1 MESLAECRRR
11 YENLLKDAR
20 FMERQHRHVIRGL
33 LAAQE
38 DERKL
43 ISREL
48 HDDISQ
54 TLAGINIQL
63 TVLTKESTYN
73 REVFKKKVERVRKL
87 VEKSVDIVHHF
98 ARKLRPTLLDHMG
111 LVPALHAY
119 MKTLT
124 KQSGLLIQFKVFT
137 GQSQLSNPKET
148 AIYRLVQSALT
159 NVVKHAKATQAHV
172 ILQKIPGAITL
183 EINDNGAGFQT
194 ADHLLRRKRYP
205 RLGLIIM
212 RERAEMFGGTFQID
226 SVIGT
231 GATIRIQIPVEGSAK

>member
-1 MESLAECRRR
+1 
-11 YENLLKDAR
+11 
-20 FMERQHRHVIRGL
+20 MERQHRQVIRGL

-63 TVLTKESTYN
+63 TVLTKEPSYN
-73 REVFKKKVERVRKL
+73 REVFKRKVEHVRKL

-111 LVPALHAY
+111 LVPALHAH
-119 MKTLT
+119 MKILT
-124 KQSGLLIQFKVFT
+124 KQTGLLIQFKVFL
-137 GQSQLSNPKET
+137 GENNLSGPKQT
-148 AIYRLVQSALT
+148 ALYRIVQSALT
-159 NVVKHAKATQAHV
+159 NIVKHAKATQANV
-172 ILQKIPGAITL
+172 ILQKIPGAISL
-183 EINDNGAGFQT
+183 EITDNGRGFKT
-194 ADHLLRRKRYP
+194 LDHLQRRKRYP

-212 RERAEMFGGTFQID
+212 RERAEMFGGEFHME
-226 SVIGT
+226 SVIGKGT
-231 GATIRIQIPVEGSAK
+231 TIRVLIPQGPAK